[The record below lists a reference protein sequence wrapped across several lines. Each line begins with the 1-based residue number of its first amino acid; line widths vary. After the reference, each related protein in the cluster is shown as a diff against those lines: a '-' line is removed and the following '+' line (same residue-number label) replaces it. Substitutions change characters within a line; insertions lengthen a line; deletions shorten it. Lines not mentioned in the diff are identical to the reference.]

1 MTDMSDRGTWP
12 GSYEEA
18 LIQFA
23 DRIETV
29 LRQVPVRLGPNAL
42 RILEEGGT
50 VGLSAGEY
58 RDMALAVAAELM
70 NPPRGKAE

>member
-1 MTDMSDRGTWP
+1 MADMSDRSTWP

-18 LIQFA
+18 LVQFA
-23 DRIETV
+23 GRIEAV

-42 RILEEGGT
+42 TILQEGGT

-70 NPPRGKAE
+70 NPQRAG